1 MEFADLAIR
10 IPVTFFSLLLLA
22 RLMGK
27 KEVSHVTFF
36 NFISGIAIGE
46 LAAHVVLSK
55 DLELEKGAFALAGWS
70 ALTVLMGYL
79 TMKSVKARTLIDGQ
93 PSIIVKNGEFNIQAL
108 KKVRLDVDT
117 VKSLLRTKNVF
128 SMKDVDYAILE
139 PNGEL
144 SVMKKPEAEPVTR
157 QDMQITGVK
166 KKVFPIPTEVITDGK
181 IVDANLQ
188 ELHLDEAW
196 LKAQLKGI
204 GVTSIADIFYGE
216 LQTDGTLYISP
227 KNTPKFS

>member
-1 MEFADLAIR
+1 MEFTEIALRVAF
-10 IPVTFFSLLLLA
+10 TFFALLFLA

-46 LAAHVVLSK
+46 LAAQVVLSK
-55 DLELEKGAFALAGWS
+55 DLTLGKGVFALAGWS

-79 TMKSVKARTLIDGQ
+79 TMKSVKARTLIDGK
-93 PSIIVKNGEFNIQAL
+93 PSIIVKDGELVVKEL

-117 VKSLLRTKNVF
+117 VKSLLRTKSAF
-128 SMKDVDYAILE
+128 SMKDIDYAILE

-157 QDMQITGVK
+157 HDMQITGIK

-181 IVDANLQ
+181 IVNANLKQ
-188 ELHLDEAW
+188 LHVDEAW
-196 LKAQLKGI
+196 LKAQLKEIGI
-204 GVTSIADIFYGE
+204 TSISDIFYAE

-227 KNTPKFS
+227 RKG